1 MAIESIDTDKCI
13 GCGQCVLTCP
23 MDVLRMDEKT
33 GKSKV
38 VYPEDCQICCW
49 CREYCPT
56 DALVIT
62 PYKYYERMTSWA

>member
-1 MAIESIDTDKCI
+1 MAIESIDVDKCI

-23 MDVLRMDEKT
+23 MDVLRMDTKT
-33 GKSKV
+33 KKSKV
-38 VYPEDCQICCW
+38 VYPEDCQICSW

-62 PYKYYERMTSWA
+62 PYKYNERMTAWA